1 MSPDLLIPLAAI
13 FLSVA
18 LASGALASLAFS
30 RRAPGRRRLR
40 DLDRSHVS
48 TPALANPQL
57 AELPNPAV
65 QRLASIVPKS
75 PKDMVRMQRR
85 LTAAGYQ
92 SFGAAVAYS
101 LAELLLPI
109 IFGGL
114 SIWVLGVRRG
124 WVVALFAAA
133 LAFMAPAFWLAR
145 ATEKRKRQIR
155 NGLPDALD
163 LILLCLEAGSSID
176 QAIVK
181 ATNELAISHRA
192 LAEELRLVTT
202 EARAGKPRLEAFRNF
217 ADRTKVDEVRAFVA
231 MLIQTDRFG
240 TSLGQ
245 ALRTHA
251 EVSRTKRRQRAE
263 ERAGKLGVKM
273 VFPLVFCLFPA
284 FYVVVLGPVVIKF
297 IRVFFT
303 QF

>member
-1 MSPDLLIPLAAI
+1 MPPELLIPIVAI

-18 LASGALASLAFS
+18 LASASLASLALS

-40 DLDRSHVS
+40 DLEGSQAS
-48 TPALANPQL
+48 TPTLANPQL
-57 AELPNPAV
+57 TEQRSPAL
-65 QRLASIVPKS
+65 RRIASIVPKS
-75 PKDMVRMQRR
+75 PKNMARVQRR

-92 SFGAAVAYS
+92 SFGAVVAYS

-114 SIWVLGVRRG
+114 SIWVLGVGRG
-124 WVVALFAAA
+124 WVVALFAVA

-145 ATEKRKRQIR
+145 ATALRKKQIR

-181 ATNELAISHRA
+181 TTNELAISHPA

-217 ADRTKVDEVRAFVA
+217 AERTKVDEVRAFVA

-273 VFPLVFCLFPA
+273 VFPLVLCLFPA